1 MRWTGPLRVTFNL
14 FHPLFEL
21 KDLFTEDLSVMY
33 GYRFQ
38 FFRNSK
44 IEVFQDVRDHIFSY
58 QDEFAA
64 SNHLVNIKD
73 FRGKVLI
80 LVAYLNF
87 DTAEQMC
94 L

>member
-1 MRWTGPLRVTFNL
+1 MFY
-14 FHPLFEL
+14 H
-21 KDLFTEDLSVMY
+21 
-33 GYRFQ
+33 
-38 FFRNSK
+38 
-44 IEVFQDVRDHIFSY
+44 
-58 QDEFAA
+58 DEFAA